1 MQNIQKGKLDADQN
15 DGKKK
20 VDVFEDAF
28 RKIQEATGVTDI
40 NEVIQKILNQEG
52 TTDNLILLT
61 KENQSKIEHLSKTR
75 HDLKEKVEE
84 LKYSGHGGMHRRK
97 VVDDHEES
105 LTAASAKLERAKLK
119 FERLAKIL
127 ISVKAG
133 ITHLTDKVHGL
144 DDELGYIEVNDETAT
159 QVLRQV
165 QTVLTGILLNPEML
179 DHIDEMEFNKSMD
192 LSAKSTH
199 SEMSGFPAGE
209 KQSVMSMMS
218 TGGGTMGDAEA
229 EMLSEAVSTRPYN
242 QRVPI
247 GEDGIGQSEPGSD
260 PTAKAG
266 SVGFVE
272 EWASQAAEELTRDA
286 VKRASS
292 QVVLS
297 QEKKNKKKGR
307 SKKDRKLKEP
317 VAGNDDDANGAQG
330 VTTE

>member
-1 MQNIQKGKLDADQN
+1 MRTRTKE
-15 DGKKK
+15 KKK
-20 VDVFEDAF
+20 VDVFEEAF

-61 KENQSKIEHLSKTR
+61 KENQSKIETLSKTR

-133 ITHLTDKVHGL
+133 ITHLTDKVQGL
-144 DDELGYIEVNDETAT
+144 DDDLSYIEVNDETANR
-159 QVLRQV
+159 VLGQV
-165 QTVLTGILLNPEML
+165 QSVLAGILTNPDML
-179 DHIDEMEFNKSMD
+179 DHIENVGFNKSMD
-192 LSAKSTH
+192 LSVKSAT
-199 SEMSGFPAGE
+199 SETSGLVDE
-209 KQSVMSMMS
+209 KRSVMS
-218 TGGGTMGDAEA
+218 TGGGATGDVDDA
-229 EMLSEAVSTRPYN
+229 MLSQAASTRPYN

-247 GEDGIGQSEPGSD
+247 GDDGVGHSD
-260 PTAKAG
+260 LGTKDSAKSGLA
-266 SVGFVE
+266 E
-272 EWASQAAEELTRDA
+272 EHFLTAEELTRDA

-292 QVVLS
+292 QVILS
-297 QEKKNKKKGR
+297 QEKKSKKKGR
-307 SKKDRKLKEP
+307 SKKDRKPKERI
-317 VAGNDDDANGAQG
+317 AGNDDDTSGALG
-330 VTTE
+330 GD